1 VPGNSDQKDETKP
14 QSLVDCARADV
25 DGVVTLPIQG
35 VADRKEAEAP
45 SSAEA
50 SPGLAARSSLRLCPG
65 DPGGVGGSRSDG
77 PTTARLPDPARAI
90 RDGRHILSFSGTDS
104 AGAEK
109 RHGLCY

>member
-1 VPGNSDQKDETKP
+1 MLRRLSKRRWVPNRRAPGNSDQKDETEP
-14 QSLVDCARADV
+14 QPLVDCARADV

-65 DPGGVGGSRSDG
+65 GCRGKSLRRAYNGEI
-77 PTTARLPDPARAI
+77 ARPR
-90 RDGRHILSFSGTDS
+90 
-104 AGAEK
+104 
-109 RHGLCY
+109 